1 VNRKRSASEGTT
13 PVRMPKRSRLALF
26 LIFIIFSCIAV
37 LGAAGCT
44 KKKEEAKAEKIINIK
59 VITTQKKAIRP
70 YIEATGNLQPWDE
83 AIISPEV
90 DGILKEIPVEE
101 GFPVTK
107 GMVLAKINDIDYRLA
122 VQTAEAAL
130 GQAKANLSNAKIMF
144 DRMDALYKQS
154 GVSKQEFDNASTR
167 FDVAVQDVERSK
179 AALSLARE
187 RLGRVTIRS
196 PLNGWVKLKGVTTGM
211 FAKTGSP
218 IMSLIQIDP
227 LFCTFSVTDKDIGAL
242 KVGQDVVFTVD
253 AFPGRKFTGEVNI
266 IYPNVD
272 EHSRMLKVE
281 ALIPNKSQELKPG
294 LFARVI
300 VYTGAPKDAV
310 LIPVTS
316 ILYEGTK
323 ARIFLNENNKAR
335 ERYLKLGRKYGEML
349 EIMEGLQAGEQL
361 VVVGQNTLTD
371 GVNVRVVK

>member
-1 VNRKRSASEGTT
+1 MNVERRASEGTT
-13 PVRMPKRSRLALF
+13 PVRIPKGSRLGFF
-26 LIFIIFSCIAV
+26 LIVIIFSCIAI
-37 LGAAGCT
+37 LGAGCT

-59 VITTQKKAIRP
+59 VITTQKKTVRP
-70 YIEATGNLQPWDE
+70 YIEAIGNLQPWDE

-90 DGILKEIPVEE
+90 DGILQEIPVEE

-107 GMVLAKINDIDYRLA
+107 GMMLAKINDIDYRLA
-122 VQTAEAAL
+122 VQTAEAVL
-130 GQAKANLSNAKIMF
+130 GQAQANLSNAKVMF

-167 FDVAVQDVERSK
+167 LDLAAQD
-179 AALSLARE
+179 ALRAKTALALAKE
-187 RLGRVTIRS
+187 RLSRVFIRS

-227 LFCTFSVTDKDIGAL
+227 LFCAFSVTEKDIGSL
-242 KVGQDVVFTVD
+242 KVGQDVVFSVD
-253 AFPGRKFTGEVNI
+253 AFPNSEFKGKVDI

-281 ALIPNKSQELKPG
+281 ALIPNKSLELKPG
-294 LFARVI
+294 LFARVT
-300 VYTGAPKDAV
+300 VYTGAPKEAV
-310 LIPVTS
+310 LIPITS
-316 ILYEGTK
+316 ILYEGAK
-323 ARIFLNENNKAR
+323 ARVFLNENNKAR
-335 ERYLKLGRKYGEML
+335 ERYLKLGKKYGEML
-349 EIMEGLQAGEQL
+349 EIEEGLQAGEQL

>member
-1 VNRKRSASEGTT
+1 
-13 PVRMPKRSRLALF
+13 MALF
-26 LIFIIFSCIAV
+26 IVLVIFSCIV
-37 LGAAGCT
+37 FLGAGCT
-44 KKKEEAKAEKIINIK
+44 TKKEEAKAEKIINIK
-59 VITTQKKAIRP
+59 VITTQKKTVRP

-90 DGILKEIPVEE
+90 DGMLQEIPVEE

-130 GQAKANLSNAKIMF
+130 GQAQANLSNAKVMF
-144 DRMDALYKQS
+144 NRMDALYKQS

-167 FDVAVQDVERSK
+167 LDLAAQDFERAK
-179 AALSLARE
+179 AALALAKE
-187 RLGRVTIRS
+187 RLSRVFIRS

-211 FAKTGSP
+211 LAKTGNP
-218 IMSLIQIDP
+218 IMSVIQTDP
-227 LFCTFSVTDKDIGAL
+227 LFCTFSVTDKEFGAL
-242 KVGQDVVFTVD
+242 KAGQDVVFSVD
-253 AFPGRKFTGEVNI
+253 AFPGREFKGKVDI

-281 ALIPNKSQELKPG
+281 ALIPNKSLELKPG
-294 LFARVI
+294 LFARVT
-300 VYTGAPKDAV
+300 VYTGAPKEAV
-310 LIPVTS
+310 LIPITS

-323 ARIFLNENNKAR
+323 ARIFLNENSKAR
-335 ERYLKLGRKYGEML
+335 ERYLTLGKKYGEMM
-349 EIMEGLQAGEQL
+349 EIAEGLQAGEQL
-361 VVVGQNTLTD
+361 VVVGQNTLTE

>member
-1 VNRKRSASEGTT
+1 MGIRTSEGTT
-13 PVRMPKRSRLALF
+13 PVRIPKGSRLGLF
-26 LIFIIFSCIAV
+26 LIFIIFSCIAL
-37 LGAAGCT
+37 LGAGCT

-59 VITTQKKAIRP
+59 VITTQKKTVRP
-70 YIEATGNLQPWDE
+70 YIEATGSLQPWDE

-107 GMVLAKINDIDYRLA
+107 GMLLAKINDIDYRLG
-122 VQTAEAAL
+122 VQTAEAVL
-130 GQAKANLSNAKIMF
+130 GQAQANLSNAKIMF
-144 DRMDALYKQS
+144 DRMDALYKRS
-154 GVSKQEFDNASTR
+154 GVSKQEFDNASMR
-167 FDVAVQDVERSK
+167 LDMAAQDVERAK
-179 AALSLARE
+179 AAHALAKE
-187 RLGRVTIRS
+187 RLGRVIIRS

-211 FAKTGSP
+211 FAKAGNP

-242 KVGQDVVFTVD
+242 KSGQEVVFSVD
-253 AFPGRKFTGEVNI
+253 AFPGREFKGQVNI

-294 LFARVI
+294 LFARVM
-300 VYTGAPKDAV
+300 VYTGAPKQAV
-310 LIPVTS
+310 LIPITS

-323 ARIFLNENNKAR
+323 VRVFLNENNKAR
-335 ERYLKLGRKYGEML
+335 ERYLKLGRKYGEMM
-349 EIMEGLQAGEQL
+349 EITEGLQAGEKL

>member
-1 VNRKRSASEGTT
+1 LRSC
-13 PVRMPKRSRLALF
+13 MF
-26 LIFIIFSCIAV
+26 LIVVIFGFSALAG
-37 LGAAGCT
+37 LGCA

-59 VITTQKKAIRP
+59 VIATVKQAVRP

-101 GFPVTK
+101 GFPVTR
-107 GMVLAKINDIDYRLA
+107 GMVLARINDIDYRLA

-130 GQAKANLSNAKIMF
+130 GQAKASFNNAKLMF
-144 DRMDALYKQS
+144 DRMDALYKME
-154 GVSKQEFDNASTR
+154 GVSKQEYDNAFMRLDMAT
-167 FDVAVQDVERSK
+167 QDLERSRS
-179 AALSLARE
+179 ALTLAKE
-187 RLGRVTIRS
+187 RLGRVVIRS

-218 IMSLIQIDP
+218 IMSLVQIDP
-227 LFCTFSVTDKDIGAL
+227 LFCTFSVTEKDIGAL
-242 KVGQDVVFTVD
+242 KMNQDVAFTVD
-253 AFPGRKFTGEVNI
+253 AFPGREFSGKVNI

-294 LFARVI
+294 LFARVK
-300 VYTGAPKDAV
+300 VYTGETKEAV
-310 LIPVTS
+310 LIPITS

-323 ARIFLNENNKAR
+323 ARVYLNENNKAR
-335 ERYLKLGRKYGEML
+335 ERSLKLGRKYGEMI
-349 EIMEGLQAGEQL
+349 EILEGLQAGEQL

-371 GVNVRVVK
+371 GVNVRLVK

>member
-1 VNRKRSASEGTT
+1 MERNASRGTT
-13 PVRMPKRSRLALF
+13 PVRIPNGSRSGLF
-26 LIFIIFSCIAV
+26 LIFILFSCIV
-37 LGAAGCT
+37 LLGTGCT

-59 VITTQKKAIRP
+59 VITTQKKTVRP

-90 DGILKEIPVEE
+90 DGILQEIPVEE

-107 GMVLAKINDIDYRLA
+107 GMVLAKINDIDYRIA
-122 VQTAEAAL
+122 VLTAEAAL
-130 GQAKANLSNAKIMF
+130 GQAQANLSNAKVVF

-154 GVSKQEFDNASTR
+154 GISKQEFDNASTR
-167 FDVAVQDVERSK
+167 LDLATQDALRAK
-179 AALSLARE
+179 AALSLAKE
-187 RLGRVTIRS
+187 RLSRVFIRS

-242 KVGQDVVFTVD
+242 KSGQDVVFFVD
-253 AFPGRKFTGEVNI
+253 AFPGREFKGKVDI

-294 LFARVI
+294 LFARVT
-300 VYTGAPKDAV
+300 VYTGAAKEAV
-310 LIPVTS
+310 IIPITS
-316 ILYEGTK
+316 LLYEGTK
-323 ARIFLNENNKAR
+323 TRVFLNENNKAR
-335 ERYLKLGRKYGEML
+335 ERYLKLGRKYGEMM
-349 EIMEGLQAGEQL
+349 EIAEGLQAGEQL

>member
-1 VNRKRSASEGTT
+1 MERRASESTT
-13 PVRMPKRSRLALF
+13 PVRIPKGSRSGLL
-26 LIFIIFSCIAV
+26 LIVIIFSCIAL
-37 LGAAGCT
+37 LGAGCT

-59 VITTQKKAIRP
+59 VITTQKKTVRP

-90 DGILKEIPVEE
+90 DGILQEIPVEE

-107 GMVLAKINDIDYRLA
+107 GTMLAKINDIDYRLA
-122 VQTAEAAL
+122 VLTAEAAL
-130 GQAKANLSNAKIMF
+130 GQAQANLNNAKIMF
-144 DRMDALYKQS
+144 DRMAALYKQS

-167 FDVAVQDVERSK
+167 LDLATQDALRAK
-179 AALSLARE
+179 AALALANE
-187 RLGRVTIRS
+187 RLSRVIIRS

-242 KVGQDVVFTVD
+242 KAGQDVVFFVD
-253 AFPGRKFTGEVNI
+253 AFPGREFKGKVDI

-294 LFARVI
+294 LFARVT
-300 VYTGAPKDAV
+300 VYTGAPKEAV
-310 LIPVTS
+310 IIPITS
-316 ILYEGTK
+316 LLYEGTK
-323 ARIFLNENNKAR
+323 TRVFLNENSKAR
-335 ERYLKLGRKYGEML
+335 ERYLKLGRKYGEMM
-349 EIMEGLQAGEQL
+349 EITEGLQAGEQL

>member
-1 VNRKRSASEGTT
+1 MARKASEGAT
-13 PVRMPKRSRLALF
+13 PVRSPKGSWLGLL
-26 LIFIIFSCIAV
+26 LIVIIFSCTTL
-37 LGAAGCT
+37 LGSGCT

-59 VITTQKKAIRP
+59 VITTQKKTVRP
-70 YIEATGNLQPWDE
+70 YIEAIGNLQPWDE

-90 DGILKEIPVEE
+90 DGILQEIPVEE

-107 GMVLAKINDIDYRLA
+107 GMMLAKINDIDYRLA
-122 VQTAEAAL
+122 VLTAEAAL
-130 GQAKANLSNAKIMF
+130 GQAQANLSNAKVMF
-144 DRMDALYKQS
+144 DRMEALYKQS

-167 FDVAVQDVERSK
+167 LDLATQDAQRAK
-179 AALSLARE
+179 AGLALSKE
-187 RLGRVTIRS
+187 RLSRVTIRS

-227 LFCTFSVTDKDIGAL
+227 LFCTFSVTDKDIGSL
-242 KVGQDVVFTVD
+242 KAGQDVVFSVD
-253 AFPGRKFTGEVNI
+253 AFPGREFKGKVDI

-294 LFARVI
+294 LFARVT
-300 VYTGAPKDAV
+300 VYTGAPKEAL
-310 LIPVTS
+310 LIPITS
-316 ILYEGTK
+316 LLYEGTK
-323 ARIFLNENNKAR
+323 TRVFLNENNKAR
-335 ERYLKLGRKYGEML
+335 ERYLKLGKKYGEMM
-349 EIMEGLQAGEQL
+349 EIVEGLQAGEQL
-361 VVVGQNTLTD
+361 VVIGQNTLTD